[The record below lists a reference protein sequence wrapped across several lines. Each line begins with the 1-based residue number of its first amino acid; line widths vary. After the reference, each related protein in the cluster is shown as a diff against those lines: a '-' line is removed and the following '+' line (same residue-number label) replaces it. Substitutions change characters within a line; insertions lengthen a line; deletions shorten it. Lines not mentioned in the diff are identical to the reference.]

1 MLTWGSKRA
10 LATATGV
17 HRLALQG
24 SARLAAAAAESEG
37 RKRPADAAGNAALKS
52 PAGEGR
58 GTPGAAPSTPTAPGA
73 RPAVATDAPLV
84 DELDA
89 QAEFQ
94 TVDDGAL
101 AAHGTG
107 GSSAQVNASGSGLRL
122 HLSAGPLH
130 QFSPLGTLPHPFPRL
145 TR

>member
-1 MLTWGSKRA
+1 MLTRGSKRA

-24 SARLAAAAAESEG
+24 SARLAAG
-37 RKRPADAAGNAALKS
+37 PDDAAGNAALKS
-52 PAGEGR
+52 PVGEGR

-145 TR
+145 TQ